1 MGRKGD
7 FSTKSSEK
15 VKSGPGKKTKK
26 QKPPTFPVEAK
37 LKHDNSDKKLSSR
50 QKARAKKRA
59 EKKAGTYVPKKVE
72 KEQDD
77 SDEGIDEDDTTID
90 NDAYHSDEE
99 DDDGVTAEFTDD
111 NAAWL
116 KPSKDKKRKLIESDD
131 EEEDGE
137 EFTKDNDESSE
148 DEGEEYEEGLKGGL
162 SDDDSSDD
170 SDGDNEDMKIERQ
183 SKKLYKKQ
191 MKMLDEA
198 KKEELKMN
206 IEDKEK
212 FVLPSGQEIEQEAS
226 TAPDLQ
232 IIQSRIADVIQVL
245 QDFKNKREEGVDR
258 QQYVGRLK
266 KDLCLYYTYNEFMI
280 EKFLQ
285 VFPVSEILDVLE
297 ANEVQRPVTIR
308 TNSLKTRRRDLA
320 QALINRGVNLDPVGK
335 WSKVGLVVYSATV
348 PLGATPE
355 YLAGHYILQG
365 ASSLLPVMAL
375 APQEGERILDM
386 AAAPGGKT
394 THIAALLKNTGFVMA
409 NDANRE
415 RCKAVVGNLH
425 RLGITNTTV
434 CTHDGR
440 RLPKVMTGFDRVL
453 LDAPCSGT
461 GVISKDP
468 SAKTGKDDRDIHLCS
483 HLQKELILA
492 AIDCLDHKS
501 KTGGYLV
508 YSTCSILPEENEA
521 VVDYVLRKRHCKL
534 VSTGLDFGKEGFTK
548 YREQRYHP
556 SMDLCRR
563 YYPHTHNMD
572 GFFVAK
578 IKKLSNKIPNKED
591 ETKVENADSGNGT
604 EPDSDAMEENKV
616 TKSKKLKGDK
626 NAKKQK
632 GNKDLSEKRKEGKEI
647 VTDKKESHDAII
659 KGDKPVKK
667 DKKNKKQKVNISE
680 KGDIKASDLI
690 ADKGESEDAG
700 DKPVKNVNHK
710 KLKLEGSE
718 TVELASN
725 DIKDSDVNG
734 EKDVVD
740 VEKEKNEKVLKKELR
755 KEKKNKKKAALA
767 ELKENSTEKPVKTSQ
782 VLPES
787 FSTPALVVTSVEA
800 ETPSKPVIKTPK
812 SKKKKKIS
820 EA

>member
-1 MGRKGD
+1 
-7 FSTKSSEK
+7 
-15 VKSGPGKKTKK
+15 
-26 QKPPTFPVEAK
+26 
-37 LKHDNSDKKLSSR
+37 
-50 QKARAKKRA
+50 
-59 EKKAGTYVPKKVE
+59 
-72 KEQDD
+72 
-77 SDEGIDEDDTTID
+77 
-90 NDAYHSDEE
+90 
-99 DDDGVTAEFTDD
+99 
-111 NAAWL
+111 
-116 KPSKDKKRKLIESDD
+116 
-131 EEEDGE
+131 
-137 EFTKDNDESSE
+137 
-148 DEGEEYEEGLKGGL
+148 
-162 SDDDSSDD
+162 
-170 SDGDNEDMKIERQ
+170 MKIEKK
-183 SKKLYKKQ
+183 SKKLHAAQ
-191 MKMLDEA
+191 VKMLADSRA
-198 KKEELKMN
+198 EELKTN
-206 IEDKEK
+206 IENESEK
-212 FVLPSGQEIEQEAS
+212 FVLPSGQEIEKEEA
-226 TAPDLQ
+226 APDLQ
-232 IIQSRIADVIQVL
+232 IVQARMADVIKVL
-245 QDFKNKREEGVDR
+245 QNFKERREEGVGR
-258 QQYVGRLK
+258 PQYIGRLK
-266 KDLCLYYTYNEFMI
+266 KDLCTYYTYNEFMI

-285 VFPVSEILDVLE
+285 IFPIGQIIDVLE

-409 NDANRE
+409 NDANKD
-415 RCKAVVGNLH
+415 RCKAVVGNCH
-425 RLGITNTTV
+425 RLGITNTGI
-434 CTHDGR
+434 CCHDGR
-440 RLPKVMTGFDRVL
+440 NLPKVMTGFDRVL

-468 SAKTGKDDRDIHLCS
+468 SAKTSKDDKDIHLCS
-483 HLQKELILA
+483 HLQKELVLA

-501 KTGGYLV
+501 ATGGYLV

-591 ETKVENADSGNGT
+591 EAKVENADSGNGT
-604 EPDSDAMEENKV
+604 EPDSDAMEEDKV

-626 NAKKQK
+626 NSKKQK
-632 GNKDLSEKRKEGKEI
+632 GNKDVSEKQKEGVEI
-647 VTDKKESHDAII
+647 ISDQKGSHDAII

-667 DKKNKKQKVNISE
+667 VNKHKKQKVEISE
-680 KGDIKASDLI
+680 K
-690 ADKGESEDAG
+690 
-700 DKPVKNVNHK
+700 
-710 KLKLEGSE
+710 
-718 TVELASN
+718 VELATS

-734 EKDVVD
+734 EKDVD
-740 VEKEKNEKVLKKELR
+740 VEKEKKEKVPKKELR

-767 ELKENSTEKPVKTSQ
+767 ELKDNSTGRSEKTS
-782 VLPES
+782 
-787 FSTPALVVTSVEA
+787 PALSESSTAPAPAPAPVVISAEA
-800 ETPSKPVIKTPK
+800 DTPSKPVIKT
-812 SKKKKKIS
+812 
-820 EA
+820 